1 TQALRRHRHLRS
13 FPPRRSSDL
22 HQQRRASVGQERAVH
37 AHAGALVAAL
47 VVEDHRRRVGEASGA
62 GGPVVAAVAPVVGRD
77 RKRPRVARFQYPRDR
92 VHHRLLLVA
101 ALELPGPEPREQ
113 RDRQQGEQPAEHPV
127 AADGH
132 AGRARACDNPPHA
145 PVRRADDPPRMNDS
159 LKTLLIVA
167 FLVVILWNLGAGLYY
182 MLVDKGTTKR
192 TVNALTKRIA
202 LSVAL
207 ILLVGLAIYMGWITP
222 HGVGG

>member
-1 TQALRRHRHLRS
+1 
-13 FPPRRSSDL
+13 
-22 HQQRRASVGQERAVH
+22 
-37 AHAGALVAAL
+37 
-47 VVEDHRRRVGEASGA
+47 
-62 GGPVVAAVAPVVGRD
+62 
-77 RKRPRVARFQYPRDR
+77 
-92 VHHRLLLVA
+92 
-101 ALELPGPEPREQ
+101 
-113 RDRQQGEQPAEHPV
+113 
-127 AADGH
+127 
-132 AGRARACDNPPHA
+132 
-145 PVRRADDPPRMNDS
+145 MNDS
-159 LKTLLIVA
+159 LKTLLIIA